1 MKHRKEN
8 KKEMRPQN
16 GTATWYT
23 PRKTQ
28 PQYSI
33 LDYAGIFWQRLWSS
47 VKLKQGALL
56 WGQHLTS
63 TSLDARYIEIV
74 VLL

>member
-33 LDYAGIFWQRLWSS
+33 LDYAGIF
-47 VKLKQGALL
+47 
-56 WGQHLTS
+56 
-63 TSLDARYIEIV
+63 
-74 VLL
+74 